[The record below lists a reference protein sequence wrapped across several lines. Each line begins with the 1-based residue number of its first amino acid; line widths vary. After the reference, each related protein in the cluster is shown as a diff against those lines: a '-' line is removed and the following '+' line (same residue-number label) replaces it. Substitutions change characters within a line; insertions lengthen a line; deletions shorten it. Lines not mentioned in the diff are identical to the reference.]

1 MKKIS
6 ILILF
11 IIFFEGCKKE
21 QENNSILAE
30 TTTDNEI
37 SFDEVLK
44 CSEYI
49 FSEGYY
55 VTPDYGCIYNP
66 KGDSKFGNVIIY
78 LIPKN
83 KSISQQD
90 VNSLSEDDIKKQFN
104 IVVYLIRKEFLNYNP
119 DSDPVYYQKDKYNE
133 EVYIYE
139 KEKWI
144 MADSIQ
150 IKNSSQNEKE
160 QIWREA
166 FLNKM
171 VNNNSTVFSLPN
183 NLFVYDSASVI
194 VNNKKYEIYVLE
206 KSDLKDAENAQ
217 HNSNS
222 ILILSNQVEGLI
234 KLKENNKIV
243 FAYNSN
249 CPSDGFEKIVAKNEY
264 FTIEQ
269 SFCASNLF
277 VNSYTTFKIDDKTN
291 AVLLSKYGEEYT
303 DRNNPEKDLPTKT
316 WTSKDFGKVNF
327 EDVNETFIIK
337 LKNN

>member
-6 ILILF
+6 ILLLF
-11 IIFFEGCKKE
+11 IILFEGCKKE

-30 TTTDNEI
+30 TTTVNEI

-66 KGDSKFGNVIIY
+66 KGACKLGNVIIY
-78 LIPKN
+78 LIPKK
-83 KSISQQD
+83 KSTTEQD
-90 VNSLSEDDIKKQFN
+90 VNSLSEADIKKQFN
-104 IVVYLIRKEFLNYNP
+104 ILVYLIRKEFLNYNP

-133 EVYIYE
+133 EIYIYE
-139 KEKWI
+139 NGKWK

-150 IKNSSQNEKE
+150 INSSSQNDKE

-171 VNNNSTVFSLPN
+171 LNNNTTVFSLPN
-183 NLFVYDSASVI
+183 NLFIYDSANVT
-194 VNNKKYEIYVLE
+194 VNDKKYEIYVLE

-222 ILILSNQVEGLI
+222 ILVLSNQGKGLI
-234 KLKENNKIV
+234 KLKENNEII

-269 SFCASNLF
+269 SFCAGNLF
-277 VNSYTTFKIDDKTN
+277 VNSYTTFKIDDETN
-291 AVLLSKYGEEYT
+291 TVLLSKYGEQYT
-303 DRNNPEKDLPTKT
+303 DRNNPDNDIPTKT
-316 WTSKDFGKVNF
+316 WTYKDFGKVNF
-327 EDVNETFIIK
+327 EDVNESFIIK
-337 LKNN
+337 LRNN